1 MHLAHTLHPPG
12 QRHGLSGIRKSQL
25 TTSICPEHICLLIL
39 RFNVQSYPF
48 FMRNSTLDK
57 SFRSYFILFLQKLVY
72 KK

>member
-1 MHLAHTLHPPG
+1 M
-12 QRHGLSGIRKSQL
+12 
-25 TTSICPEHICLLIL
+25 LIL
-39 RFNVQSYPF
+39 RFNVQSYLF

>member
-1 MHLAHTLHPPG
+1 M
-12 QRHGLSGIRKSQL
+12 
-25 TTSICPEHICLLIL
+25 LIL
-39 RFNVQSYPF
+39 RFNMQSYPF